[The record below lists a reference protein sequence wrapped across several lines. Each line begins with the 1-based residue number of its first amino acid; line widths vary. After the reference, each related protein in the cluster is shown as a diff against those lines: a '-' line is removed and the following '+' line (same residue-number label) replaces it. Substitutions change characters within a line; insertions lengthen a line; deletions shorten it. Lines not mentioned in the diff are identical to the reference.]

1 MTELLLLLAPLQR
14 RERVRETSSV
24 TQTANTVTVAFPCK
38 WRPVW
43 PRWVQLCTYWTLLC
57 PHLDGLIHHFFLLQS
72 SQFIHWWTL
81 CFWPRI
87 VDDQWCS
94 AEAKCAHCQCVL
106 TLKWCK
112 IYSEKAATVD
122 GRQWDCWPL
131 PDEYVLCM
139 AMSTTR
145 DHYDWCPCRHHCGR
159 QQSEQG
165 QHTLWRS
172 LQISASRQAYCL
184 SAYLNTAVLLYSLLV
199 KFGGALVN
207 CLEITAEERGSADS
221 IRLVPPTVSGCC
233 CCCCFCVLFTLMPV
247 TAVNSCVA
255 KCFSLV
261 HHSSPPYSFPSL
273 GLVVPQQGDDS
284 GTRQTIFKRCSQHDN
299 VQWHLAAANFPII
312 AN

>member
-1 MTELLLLLAPLQR
+1 MTLVCLAALIAINFDLNLRRCCSCSMTELLLAPLQR

-43 PRWVQLCTYWTLLC
+43 PRWVQRCTYWTLLC

-94 AEAKCAHCQCVL
+94 AEAECAHCQCVL

-145 DHYDWCPCRHHCGR
+145 ESRP
-159 QQSEQG
+159 
-165 QHTLWRS
+165 LWLMS
-172 LQISASRQAYCL
+172 L
-184 SAYLNTAVLLYSLLV
+184 SAPLWPATEWAGATHSLAITANLCKSSGILSVGLSEHSSAAVL
-199 KFGGALVN
+199 
-207 CLEITAEERGSADS
+207 ITSQVRRS
-221 IRLVPPTVSGCC
+221 IG
-233 CCCCFCVLFTLMPV
+233 
-247 TAVNSCVA
+247 
-255 KCFSLV
+255 
-261 HHSSPPYSFPSL
+261 
-273 GLVVPQQGDDS
+273 
-284 GTRQTIFKRCSQHDN
+284 
-299 VQWHLAAANFPII
+299 
-312 AN
+312 